1 MTTKDQIKLGK
12 LYMESRADDLF
23 YGDDD
28 DDYKGSEQNE
38 MTSSWF
44 DEAMTLAKDYYVIQ
58 NPKYKQQIK
67 SDINRLIRNIQTR
80 GTEDDYTY
88 DFINQIRGVMQ
99 HGSSDQD
106 EYNAENAS
114 ERDRENWASMSAE
127 DRYGDY

>member
-23 YGDDD
+23 YGDSEEDWD
-28 DDYKGSEQNE
+28 SEQNE

-67 SDINRLIRNIQTR
+67 SDINELIHNIQTR
-80 GTEDDYTY
+80 GTEDYYTY